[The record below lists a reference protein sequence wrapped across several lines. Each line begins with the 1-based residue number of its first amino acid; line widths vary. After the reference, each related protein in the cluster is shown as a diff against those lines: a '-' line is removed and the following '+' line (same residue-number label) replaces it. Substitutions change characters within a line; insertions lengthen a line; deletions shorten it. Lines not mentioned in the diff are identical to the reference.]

1 MNNQLHANVGDCL
14 FENIEIG
21 LRHDCGVLFDL

>member
-1 MNNQLHANVGDCL
+1 MIKNMFL

-21 LRHDCGVLFDL
+21 LETFWLIIHVFVLSNI